1 MACPRNLTE
10 WTKEIED
17 VDFPTALKAIKVME
31 LILTKR
37 EENQTALQK
46 PIMAI
51 RRGSEINRY
60 LDGGHS
66 MR

>member
-1 MACPRNLTE
+1 M
-10 WTKEIED
+10 
-17 VDFPTALKAIKVME
+17 DFPTAFKAIKVMD

-37 EENQTALQK
+37 EEDQTALQK
-46 PIMAI
+46 PITAI

-60 LDGGHS
+60 LEGSHS